1 MSTKRKDMRLNRGFW
16 AGLLSFVIAK
26 ISHLL
31 ITFSIGLFIGII
43 SGGSIG
49 EFSWSLIKL
58 VDSPIVGLIFLIFST
73 RFIYKLITK

>member
-1 MSTKRKDMRLNRGFW
+1 MSTERKDMRLNRGFW

-43 SGGSIG
+43 SGGNIG

>member
-1 MSTKRKDMRLNRGFW
+1 MSTERKDMRLNRGFW

>member
-1 MSTKRKDMRLNRGFW
+1 MSTERKDMRLNRGFW

-31 ITFSIGLFIGII
+31 VTFSIGLFIGII
-43 SGGSIG
+43 SGGNIG
-49 EFSWSLIKL
+49 EFGWSFIKL
-58 VDSPIVGLIFLIFST
+58 IDSPITGLIFLIFST

>member
-58 VDSPIVGLIFLIFST
+58 VDSPIVGLIFLVFST